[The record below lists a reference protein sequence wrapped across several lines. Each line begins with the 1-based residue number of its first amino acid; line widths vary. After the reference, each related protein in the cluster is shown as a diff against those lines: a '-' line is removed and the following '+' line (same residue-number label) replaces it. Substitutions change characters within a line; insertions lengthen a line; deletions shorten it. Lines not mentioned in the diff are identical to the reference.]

1 MATITSG
8 IPGDIN
14 QVKRRQSAT
23 DPAGIQQLT
32 RQSLQPQAGIT
43 SVAQPTQPRPSPLLP
58 GDPARAARM
67 QAQMSQPVTK
77 VEQGPGTG
85 DRLLQGVK
93 DAFGVAKPLLMP
105 AATAAG
111 ILAAPV
117 IDAGRNT
124 VIRAAGGD
132 PNTAEGGSTKYQDR
146 AFGEIQPAL
155 KAAEAVGDATR
166 RGAGNAVL
174 SITGAKP
181 AATAQAPGS
190 STPSASIAALP
201 DKPALPAT
209 SKPGSA
215 TASMPPAAGNG
226 YQNTGIAGV
235 VGRRG
240 ANGQLEFTND
250 STSVAGASGQLNGY
264 GDGSGTF
271 SVMGRAGDS
280 KLALDRFERANIERG
295 RMVGI
300 LGKGEIGS
308 GSGGVVADS
317 GAVDRALRT
326 ARISGASLPGIG
338 NSVRQP
344 KGEGGA
350 TSIAAID
357 PALEAQG
364 RSKALI
370 DQAIA
375 EQDLRDRQSRSK
387 SIARLE
393 SLQDVMADL
402 NASPEQRASARAAYT
417 ELTTPAKDRYVL
429 QDTVLASDPISGPKY
444 GKQAIDVITGQPVA
458 GGAAQFPGAPQPGF
472 QKDGY
477 TFLGGDPADQRN
489 WRKG

>member
-43 SVAQPTQPRPSPLLP
+43 SVAPPTQPRPSPLLP

-67 QAQMSQPVTK
+67 QAQMNQPVTK

-93 DAFGVAKPLLMP
+93 DAYGVAKPLLMP

-124 VIRAAGGD
+124 AIRAAGGD

-181 AATAQAPGS
+181 VAAVQSPGS
-190 STPSASIAALP
+190 SAPSASIAALP

-240 ANGQLEFTND
+240 ANGQMEFTNEAGAVSGAQGNLAGHGDGKGTLSIISGGAEGMRRNLRAAEILQQTRRANNPGMTVTVVED
-250 STSVAGASGQLNGY
+250 STR
-264 GDGSGTF
+264 GTK
-271 SVMGRAGDS
+271 A
-280 KLALDRFERANIERG
+280 ERE
-295 RMVGI
+295 
-300 LGKGEIGS
+300 
-308 GSGGVVADS
+308 
-317 GAVDRALRT
+317 
-326 ARISGASLPGIG
+326 
-338 NSVRQP
+338 
-344 KGEGGA
+344 
-350 TSIAAID
+350 
-357 PALEAQG
+357 
-364 RSKALI
+364 
-370 DQAIA
+370 
-375 EQDLRDRQSRSK
+375 
-387 SIARLE
+387 
-393 SLQDVMADL
+393 
-402 NASPEQRASARAAYT
+402 ARAAAAQAQSLASAGKGGALAQPPVDYAAT
-417 ELTTPAKDRYVL
+417 NRNLAAGEAADLQANAAKRNDQAQQRVQDVLTRLTDQDTPPAEREQLQRTYATLTTPAKDRYVL
-429 QDTVLASDPISGPKY
+429 QDTVLGYDEMSQKPILGRV
-444 GKQAIDVITGQPVA
+444 ALDTTTGQPVA
-458 GGAAQFPGAPQPGF
+458 GQQGQIARPGSQPQRSVGTTYVDANGNRA
-472 QKDGY
+472 K
-477 TFLGGDPADQRN
+477 FLGYDAQGNEQWGNA
-489 WRKG
+489 